1 MSLDS
6 DAVDPDALRLLVA
19 DKREVARSV
28 YLFELRSLDG
38 DELPAFTPGAHL
50 LVRTP
55 SGLARRYS
63 LCSAAADRERY
74 QIGVKHEA
82 SGGGGSTSMVEDLRP
97 GDVLSTSVPVN
108 YFPLDPAADEAL
120 LIAGGIGVTPILAM
134 ARHLRAEGRP
144 FRIVYCARSAEA
156 AAFAD
161 VLMTPEFVDRTTIH
175 YDGGDPAR
183 ALDLAAHLADR
194 PPGAHLYCC
203 GPRALMQ
210 AVRDAARHWPPGT
223 VHFEDFGT
231 SAASG
236 SDGPFRVRLARDGAV
251 LDVGADET
259 ILGVLRRHGRD
270 VPSSCEAG
278 TCGSCR
284 TALLAGDADHRD
296 FVLDDEERRSA
307 IMICVSRSR
316 SEELVLDA

>member
-1 MSLDS
+1 MSAET
-6 DAVDPDALRLLVA
+6 DAVDPDALQLLVA

-38 DELPAFTPGAHL
+38 DELPAFAPGAHL

-82 SGGGGSTSMVEDLRP
+82 AGGGGSTSMVEDLRP

-120 LIAGGIGVTPILAM
+120 LIAGGIGITPILAM

-161 VLMTPEFVDRTTIH
+161 VLMTPEFADRTTIH

-194 PPGAHLYCC
+194 PGGAHLYCC

-210 AVRDAARHWPPGT
+210 AVRDATRHWPSGT

-236 SDGPFRVRLARDGAV
+236 ADGPFRVRLARSGAV
-251 LDVGADET
+251 LEVGANET
-259 ILGVLRRHGRD
+259 ILGVLRRHGHD
-270 VPSSCEAG
+270 VPFSCEAG

-284 TALLAGDADHRD
+284 TGLLAGDADHRD